1 MSSCQEQHLP
11 HSAMEH
17 HVRAV
22 LTCERE
28 QPGHRALPHLHPQ
41 GTRAAQHPREVQ
53 RSQVA
58 RGARAE
64 RFPGPV
70 CWRGG
75 CWLPVLSARLS
86 GSTGERRQQHCWG
99 GLGVSRGAGGLQG
112 GWIAWNAWIRAGA
125 LGAAG
130 WTCFGVAGKTAGLS
144 PLCWEHLG
152 AAPHLRGEKLSGHG
166 QKPFP
171 F

>member
-1 MSSCQEQHLP
+1 MRHLP
-11 HSAMEH
+11 HSAIEH

-22 LTCERE
+22 ITCGERE
-28 QPGHRALPHLHPQ
+28 QPEHRALPYLRT
-41 GTRAAQHPREVQ
+41 GGMRAAQHPRELQ

-58 RGARAE
+58 WAVRAE

-75 CWLPVLSARLS
+75 WWVPVLSAPLS
-86 GSTGERRQQHCWG
+86 GFAGERLEQRRQQQQQHHCG
-99 GLGVSRGAGGLQG
+99 RAGGLQG
-112 GWIAWNAWIRAGA
+112 GWRAWNAQIRAVA

-130 WTCFGVAGKTAGLS
+130 WTCFGVAGRTAGLS

-152 AAPHLRGEKLSGHG
+152 AAPQLGGEKLSGHG
-166 QKPFP
+166 QKLLPF
-171 F
+171 